1 MKHVYESLSIGSLGR
16 NKSYETVEEIHVQN
30 CSFIGT
36 TNGARIK
43 TWPGGSG
50 YARKIMFEEII
61 LQDAKNSI
69 IIDQHYGFKTLSEVG
84 DDAVRVSEVT
94 YRGFNGTSA
103 SEKAINLNCSP
114 SGCFN
119 ITLDQIYIVSSKSS
133 NSKDAY
139 AFCKNIVNGTIG
151 STVPKVASKSLN
163 NSWS

>member
-1 MKHVYESLSIGSLGR
+1 MYESNSIGSLGR
-16 NKSYETVEEIHVQN
+16 NKSYETVEEVHVQN

-50 YARKIMFEEII
+50 YARKITFEDIM
-61 LQDAKNSI
+61 LQDVQNSI
-69 IIDQHYGFKTLSEVG
+69 IIDQYYNIKTLSKLEY
-84 DDAVRVSEVT
+84 DAVRVSEVT

-133 NSKDAY
+133 QLAY
-139 AFCKNIVNGTIG
+139 AFCKNIANGTIG
-151 STVPKVASKSLN
+151 STVPKVSCI
-163 NSWS
+163 